1 MKDRFARIADIFI
14 DVGIIALMLVSLL
27 WNPPAFKLNESPA
40 LALPENSRRPL
51 VATGDVE
58 TKQARRTSW

>member
-1 MKDRFARIADIFI
+1 MKDRFAKIADIFI

-40 LALPENSRRPL
+40 LALPEIAG
-51 VATGDVE
+51 VH
-58 TKQARRTSW
+58 